1 MYNTF
6 SYDMIAHSP
15 QIFLSFLLGNLAVI
29 FFIYWGVNS
38 QLLKSLKPI
47 LAGIQALPESEND
60 IHLKESGLLSE
71 VSASIN
77 RACELIRSQ
86 NYQLE
91 KKENARANWIA
102 GVSHDIRT
110 PLSMVMAM
118 PRRLRKMPPSL
129 KMPARSGRYLP
140 SESSHERP
148 DQRSEP
154 VFQAGI

>member
-1 MYNTF
+1 
-6 SYDMIAHSP
+6 MIAHSP

-118 PRRLRKMPPSL
+118 PRRLRKMPPS
-129 KMPARSGRYLP
+129 
-140 SESSHERP
+140 
-148 DQRSEP
+148 
-154 VFQAGI
+154 